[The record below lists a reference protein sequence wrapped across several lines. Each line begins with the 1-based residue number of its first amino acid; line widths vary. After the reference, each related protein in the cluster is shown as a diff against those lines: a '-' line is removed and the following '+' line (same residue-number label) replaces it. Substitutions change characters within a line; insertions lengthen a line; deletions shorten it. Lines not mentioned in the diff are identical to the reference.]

1 MKSIILSLCLI
12 FTALTASASSV
23 DQRQF
28 SFNGPRSLEQFDLAA
43 DLTRTEY
50 RIETIAKTCYRQVL
64 DYYRTDCY
72 SRPVQRCTYRQPVCR
87 DVRGSD
93 GRIRR
98 VCSGGGN
105 YCQTVYVR
113 ECRQVPVYRSEP
125 YTCYEQVRVPYEV
138 FERKVEA
145 KVSVVLNDAPAGQTA
160 QENFTVELRGNVLT
174 LRVSGSGNFLITKLE
189 NISGEIENGVE
200 KINAQYQVNFYDMQP
215 LRDLFNTG
223 VSSLEVSRTQ
233 IVAKVPYELETELVG
248 VHMDLERKKLF
259 AKNPVIIKR
268 VLNPNEYLLGAGELS
283 INIPGALAKGR
294 YALKLKL
301 FLKGDGA
308 ILNAQQLSQTSV
320 TKEIKFKINKVGE
333 AEFAD

>member
-1 MKSIILSLCLI
+1 MKSILLSLCFI
-12 FTALTASASSV
+12 FSILNVSASTA

-64 DYYRTDCY
+64 DYYRTDCF

-145 KVSVVLNDAPAGQTA
+145 KISVVLNDAPAGQTA
-160 QENFTVELRGNVLT
+160 QENFTVELRGNLLT
-174 LRVSGSGNFLITKLE
+174 LSVNGSGNFLITKLE
-189 NISGEIENGVE
+189 NISAVIENGVE
-200 KINAQYQVNFYDMQP
+200 KINAQYEINFFDMQP
-215 LRDLFNTG
+215 LRDVFNTG
-223 VSSLEVSRTQ
+223 VTALDVSRTQ
-233 IVAKVPYELETELVG
+233 INGQVPYELDDQLIG
-248 VHMDLERKKLF
+248 VHVDLERKKLF
-259 AKNPVIIKR
+259 AKNPIILKR
-268 VLNPNEYLLGAGELS
+268 VLNPSEYSLGAGNLK

-294 YALKLKL
+294 YELKLKL

-320 TKEIKFKINKVGE
+320 SKELKFKINKMGE
-333 AEFAD
+333 AELAD